1 MRGACLHCSL
11 YFAISLLVATMTII
25 IVLNYKAVE
34 DEIDAC
40 EVPLAFAA
48 RSNQMEWIRAA
59 DYADEWT
66 CVLRQLLLTTAAA
79 AATIAAAIAA
89 AAAAAAAIAAIA
101 SAITGRTAV

>member
-66 CVLRQLLLTTAAA
+66 CVLRRLLLAAA
-79 AATIAAAIAA
+79 AISTIAAAIAA
-89 AAAAAAAIAAIA
+89 AAIAAIAAIA
-101 SAITGRTAV
+101 AAITGRTAV

>member
-1 MRGACLHCSL
+1 
-11 YFAISLLVATMTII
+11 MTII

-66 CVLRQLLLTTAAA
+66 CVLRRLLLTTAAA
-79 AATIAAAIAA
+79 ATIAATIAAAIE
-89 AAAAAAAIAAIA
+89 AAAIAAIA
-101 SAITGRTAV
+101 AAITGRTAV